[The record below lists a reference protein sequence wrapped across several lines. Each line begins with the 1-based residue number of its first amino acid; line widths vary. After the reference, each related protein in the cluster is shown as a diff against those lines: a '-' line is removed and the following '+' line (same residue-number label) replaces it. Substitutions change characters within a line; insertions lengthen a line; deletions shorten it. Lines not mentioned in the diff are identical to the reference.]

1 MLLPKALKKGDTIG
15 IIAPASPPN
24 MKRLGKAIPFFT
36 NFGLRVKV
44 GKNIAKVS
52 GYLAGTDEERLAD
65 FHEMIAD
72 EEVKA
77 IIIARGGYGT
87 PRLASSLNYDLIAS
101 HPKVIWGYSDIT
113 YLHVAIQ
120 QKAGLVTFHGPMPA
134 SDLAS
139 PDIEERTL
147 ASFSQLLRPTS
158 LQYSEN
164 LSSLEVLR
172 VGEASG
178 KLVGGNLTLLTSTLG
193 TPFEVDTAGKILF
206 IEDVNESPYRI
217 DSMLNQLKL
226 SGKLAQAAGVAIGS
240 FTQIK
245 ANSTSSY
252 TLDEIFHHYLSD
264 LPLPVMSGF
273 EIGHCSPNIGIPLGV
288 PATMNTQTK
297 TLSMMPGVIEN

>member
-1 MLLPKALKKGDTIG
+1 MLLPKALKKGDAIG

-36 NFGLRVKV
+36 NLGLRVKL
-44 GKNIAKVS
+44 GRNIAEVS

-65 FHEMIAD
+65 FHEMVAD

-77 IIIARGGYGT
+77 IIFARGGYGT
-87 PRLASSLNYDLIAS
+87 PRLVSSLDYDLIAR
-101 HPKVIWGYSDIT
+101 HPKIIWGYSDIT

-120 QKAGLVTFHGPMPA
+120 QTTGLVTFHGPMPA

-139 PDIEERTL
+139 PSIDERTF
-147 ASFSQLLRPTS
+147 ASFLQLWEPTS
-158 LQYSEN
+158 LQYSE
-164 LSSLEVLR
+164 SISPLEVLTK
-172 VGEASG
+172 GEASG
-178 KLVGGNLTLLTSTLG
+178 ELVGGNLTLLTSTLG
-193 TPFEVDTAGKILF
+193 TPYEIDTAGKILF
-206 IEDVNESPYRI
+206 IEDLNEAPYRI

-226 SGKLAQAAGVAIGS
+226 SGKLTEAAGVVVGS

-245 ANSTSSY
+245 ANSKPSY
-252 TLDEIFHHYLSD
+252 SLEEIFHHYLSG
-264 LPLPVMSGF
+264 LSIPVMSGF

-297 TLSMMPGVIEN
+297 TLSMMPGVSEN